1 MHAVSEIV
9 VTEATK
15 TYGSVAALD
24 RVTLSAEAGSAVG
37 LVGRSGCGKSTLLRL
52 IAGLDAPDRGR
63 IAVAGAEDERGR
75 LERCALMPQADL
87 LMPWRD
93 ALGNASLALEN
104 AGVSRREARATAA
117 ELFAELG
124 LGGFAEARSWELS
137 GGMRQRVA
145 FARTLLAGKPVL
157 LLDEP
162 FGALDAITR
171 AEMQE
176 WLAGALRALPRTIVL
191 VTHDLDEALRLCD
204 RVVVLTARPD
214 DRDRL
219 ASDAAQTA
227 WEMLAGFAAAVA
239 FGLMSAAALH
249 FSATLRRA
257 VYPLLVASQSVPVVA
272 VAPVLVIYL
281 GFGPAPKI
289 AIVALVCF
297 FPVTVNAL
305 DGLRSV
311 DPEYLRVMRT
321 LRGSRLSIFRR
332 VELPW
337 ALPAAFSGARI
348 AASYAAVA
356 ALFAEYAGGS
366 SGLGET
372 MQTATAQLD
381 APLVGAAVVVLA
393 ALALALFAA
402 VSLVERIAIPWARR
416 AA

>member
-104 AGVSRREARATAA
+104 ARVSRREARATAA

-145 FARTLLAGKPVL
+145 FARTLLAGKQVL

-176 WLAGALRALPRTIVL
+176 WLAGAMRALPRTIVL

-204 RVVVLTARPD
+204 RVVVLTARPG
-214 DRDRL
+214 R
-219 ASDAAQTA
+219 
-227 WEMLAGFAAAVA
+227 VA
-239 FGLMSAAALH
+239 CELDGSGAPGSA
-249 FSATLRRA
+249 RERA
-257 VYPLLVASQSVPVVA
+257 VE
-272 VAPVLVIYL
+272 
-281 GFGPAPKI
+281 
-289 AIVALVCF
+289 AL
-297 FPVTVNAL
+297 
-305 DGLRSV
+305 R
-311 DPEYLRVMRT
+311 
-321 LRGSRLSIFRR
+321 
-332 VELPW
+332 
-337 ALPAAFSGARI
+337 
-348 AASYAAVA
+348 
-356 ALFAEYAGGS
+356 
-366 SGLGET
+366 
-372 MQTATAQLD
+372 
-381 APLVGAAVVVLA
+381 
-393 ALALALFAA
+393 
-402 VSLVERIAIPWARR
+402 
-416 AA
+416 